1 MDRNIPIFPA
11 RYYLKVIE
19 LLQQR
24 GIAVAEILVE
34 SGLPIQKILQD
45 EDAKL
50 SISQVERF
58 VELCLKYSQNADLAF
73 ELGSTLKLSSH
84 SLVGYVAMTSE
95 TARQAIE
102 LIAQYF
108 KLIIPNFQLKI
119 RESETQVFLSFEP
132 SMPMSTLNVNFHL
145 EAIAIAFYHNLI
157 ELLGRNHPPYHVYLS
172 IAQPRHLQKYQ
183 QLDRVTFHFQHLIQT
198 GIQFVLP
205 ITTLDIRLPMADIY
219 SLKIVEQRCQ
229 ELMKQLSDSDE
240 MEAWIRMMLQE
251 AYHIP
256 TLAECSKLLNL
267 STKTVQRY
275 LKKHGQD
282 FHSMRMQII
291 IERAKTALTET
302 DKSITEIADE
312 LGYSTSANFIR
323 AFKTEMQMTP
333 TQYREQ
339 NTLHNQ

>member
-50 SISQVERF
+50 SISQIERF

-119 RESETQVFLSFEP
+119 RESETQVFFKL
-132 SMPMSTLNVNFHL
+132 
-145 EAIAIAFYHNLI
+145 
-157 ELLGRNHPPYHVYLS
+157 R
-172 IAQPRHLQKYQ
+172 
-183 QLDRVTFHFQHLIQT
+183 TFH
-198 GIQFVLP
+198 
-205 ITTLDIRLPMADIY
+205 ADEY
-219 SLKIVEQRCQ
+219 
-229 ELMKQLSDSDE
+229 
-240 MEAWIRMMLQE
+240 
-251 AYHIP
+251 
-256 TLAECSKLLNL
+256 AECEFS
-267 STKTVQRY
+267 Y
-275 LKKHGQD
+275 
-282 FHSMRMQII
+282 
-291 IERAKTALTET
+291 
-302 DKSITEIADE
+302 
-312 LGYSTSANFIR
+312 
-323 AFKTEMQMTP
+323 
-333 TQYREQ
+333 
-339 NTLHNQ
+339 

>member
-1 MDRNIPIFPA
+1 
-11 RYYLKVIE
+11 
-19 LLQQR
+19 
-24 GIAVAEILVE
+24 
-34 SGLPIQKILQD
+34 
-45 EDAKL
+45 
-50 SISQVERF
+50 
-58 VELCLKYSQNADLAF
+58 
-73 ELGSTLKLSSH
+73 
-84 SLVGYVAMTSE
+84 
-95 TARQAIE
+95 
-102 LIAQYF
+102 
-108 KLIIPNFQLKI
+108 
-119 RESETQVFLSFEP
+119 
-132 SMPMSTLNVNFHL
+132 
-145 EAIAIAFYHNLI
+145 
-157 ELLGRNHPPYHVYLS
+157 
-172 IAQPRHLQKYQ
+172 
-183 QLDRVTFHFQHLIQT
+183 
-198 GIQFVLP
+198 
-205 ITTLDIRLPMADIY
+205 
-219 SLKIVEQRCQ
+219 
-229 ELMKQLSDSDE
+229 MKQLSDSDE

-339 NTLHNQ
+339 TFDQAQ